1 MKKRLI
7 VLSMFLL
14 ACFALT
20 RVSPAQGA
28 VKDGHWVSVWGA
40 PEYAP
45 IKFIP
50 IPPES
55 AFLDKTIRMVVRTSI
70 GGDRLRIRLS
80 NALGT
85 SALVIGAVHVA
96 LTDEGSKI
104 LPGSDRVLTFG
115 GRPKVDIPA
124 GAPAI
129 SDAIDLAIKPLAE
142 ISISVYLP
150 ASTAVTEWHRGAQ
163 QDSYI
168 SGPGDLTSKRELR
181 DSEAKA
187 VWYFIAGVEMWEPE
201 TTTSVVAFG
210 DSITEGSNN
219 PKSPY
224 SDYPDQL
231 ASRLSSMQTKPPIA
245 VINEGIGGNRI
256 LHDAAGTSALARFDR
271 DVLSHPGVSDLI
283 VLLGINDIGF
293 PRIRMSELKIPNV
306 GPNPFASE
314 RVSAEDMIWGLQQII
329 ARGREHRMR
338 VFGATMMP
346 FEGTNSYDAEGD
358 AIRQAVNK
366 WIRTANAF
374 DGVFDFDELV
384 RDPEHPSRLRAVYD
398 SGDHIH
404 PNPAGYK
411 AMADSIPASVLKG
424 ATK

>member
-1 MKKRLI
+1 MTELGCAEGRELIQMKKRLI

-124 GAPAI
+124 GQHSCDRVAQG
-129 SDAIDLAIKPLAE
+129 
-142 ISISVYLP
+142 
-150 ASTAVTEWHRGAQ
+150 STAGLVYFRARRFNVEEGVTGFGSKGRLVFHRG
-163 QDSYI
+163 
-168 SGPGDLTSKRELR
+168 R
-181 DSEAKA
+181 
-187 VWYFIAGVEMWEPE
+187 
-201 TTTSVVAFG
+201 
-210 DSITEGSNN
+210 
-219 PKSPY
+219 
-224 SDYPDQL
+224 
-231 ASRLSSMQTKPPIA
+231 
-245 VINEGIGGNRI
+245 
-256 LHDAAGTSALARFDR
+256 
-271 DVLSHPGVSDLI
+271 
-283 VLLGINDIGF
+283 
-293 PRIRMSELKIPNV
+293 
-306 GPNPFASE
+306 
-314 RVSAEDMIWGLQQII
+314 
-329 ARGREHRMR
+329 
-338 VFGATMMP
+338 
-346 FEGTNSYDAEGD
+346 
-358 AIRQAVNK
+358 
-366 WIRTANAF
+366 
-374 DGVFDFDELV
+374 
-384 RDPEHPSRLRAVYD
+384 
-398 SGDHIH
+398 
-404 PNPAGYK
+404 
-411 AMADSIPASVLKG
+411 
-424 ATK
+424 